1 MGAAVTMSNKI
12 PLGVYVGN
20 PNGNDAGAEAAFDST
35 FNDLKSTIGQA
46 PALLDTFVDF
56 TGGWLNMIQSAQ
68 WNAWSQSQSP
78 VAHDLTPVIA
88 VGLGT
93 SSDNGL
99 GTLQQ
104 IAAGAHDD
112 VYRGI
117 AQAYRDAGYT
127 NVYIRV
133 GWEMDGN
140 YMPWSM
146 GDTPESAAAWRSA
159 FGHVADVLHSVSGV
173 KVNVVWNPGLS
184 NNNQVD
190 VTQTY
195 PGDDKVDVIGLDI
208 YSHTYKY
215 DPSVSDAQFYNYPS
229 ASQYHPTGTDPVQW
243 GLAQTMDFAVAHGKP
258 VGIAETGVA
267 VGDNNALP
275 GTIAADLAAPG
286 APQAAFV
293 NVWDVTTGEGDW
305 KFTGGNNPGAAQAWA
320 AAFAGSGSNNMPTP
334 TSAVISN
341 AGAGSGSNASA
352 DASIDP
358 ASIGAYAGPVQ
369 FLSSGANR
377 AEAAW
382 GPMDV
387 AGDAG
392 GDLYVVH
399 PGDSALTI
407 ENFSMDKGD
416 ALNISPSLQDVFEQ
430 TQVDGGGVV
439 HFGGGQNQAMNV
451 FLKGVSSVDPSKVIW
466 S

>member
-1 MGAAVTMSNKI
+1 MSNKI

-20 PNGNDAGAEAAFDST
+20 PNGNDAGAEAAFDSVYR
-35 FNDLKSTIGQA
+35 DLSSSIGQT
-46 PALLDTFVDF
+46 PEFIDTFVSFSGSWSDMV
-56 TGGWLNMIQSAQ
+56 GSAQ
-68 WNAWSQSQSP
+68 WNAWSQRQSP
-78 VAHDLTPVIA
+78 VAHNLTPVIA

-93 SSDNGL
+93 SSDNGP

-112 VYRGI
+112 VYRGV

-127 NVYIRV
+127 NVYIRI

-146 GDTPESAAAWRSA
+146 GNTSDSANAWKASFAR
-159 FGHVADVLHSVSGV
+159 VADVLHSVAGI

-195 PGDDKVDVIGLDI
+195 PGDNKVDVIGLDI
-208 YSHTYKY
+208 YSHAYKY
-215 DPSVSDAQFYNYPS
+215 DSSVSDSQFYNYPS
-229 ASQYHPTGTDPVQW
+229 ASQYHSTGNDSVQW
-243 GLAQTMDFAVAHGKP
+243 GLAQTMAFAVAHGKP

-275 GTIAADLAAPG
+275 STIAADFAAPG

-293 NVWDVTTGEGDW
+293 NVWDVTTPEGDW
-305 KFTGGNNPGAAQAWA
+305 KFTNGHNSGASQAWA
-320 AAFAGSGSNNMPTP
+320 AAFAGGVSRSMDANATP
-334 TSAVISN
+334 S
-341 AGAGSGSNASA
+341 ASA
-352 DASIDP
+352 SASIDP
-358 ASIGAYAGPVQ
+358 ASVGVYAGPVQ
-369 FLSSGANR
+369 FLTPDANR

-387 AGDAG
+387 TGDAG
-392 GDLYVVH
+392 GDLYIVR
-399 PGDSALTI
+399 PGDSALTV
-407 ENFSMDKGD
+407 ENFSFGKGD
-416 ALNISPSLQDVFEQ
+416 VLYVSSSLQGAFQ
-430 TQVDGGGVV
+430 QSQVNGGVELN
-439 HFGGGQNQAMNV
+439 FGGDSNHLTSV
-451 FLKGVSSVDPSKVIW
+451 FLKGMNTIDSAKIIW
-466 S
+466 N

>member
-1 MGAAVTMSNKI
+1 MANRI

-20 PNGNDAGAEAAFDST
+20 PNGNDAGAEAAFDKVY
-35 FNDLKSTIGQA
+35 NDLSANIGRT
-46 PALLDTFVDF
+46 PEFIDTFVNFSDD
-56 TGGWLNMIQSAQ
+56 WSSMPESAR

-78 VAHDLTPVIA
+78 VAHNLTPVIA
-88 VGLGT
+88 VPLGT
-93 SSDNGL
+93 KWDNGS

-117 AQAYRDAGYT
+117 AQAYRDTGYT
-127 NVYIRV
+127 NVYIRI

-146 GDTPESAAAWRSA
+146 GNTTESANAWRASFA
-159 FGHVADVLHSVSGV
+159 HVADVLHSVPGI

-190 VTQTY
+190 VRQTY
-195 PGDDKVDVIGLDI
+195 PGDDKVDVIGLDV
-208 YSHTYKY
+208 YSHVYKY
-215 DPSVSDAQFYNYPS
+215 DSSVSDAQFYNYPS
-229 ASQYHPTGTDPVQW
+229 ASQYHPTGDDTVQW
-243 GLAQTMDFAVAHGKP
+243 GLAQTMAFAVAHNKP

-275 GTIAADLAAPG
+275 ATIAADFAAPG

-305 KFTGGNNPGAAQAWA
+305 HFTNGNNAGAGQAWA
-320 AAFAGSGSNNMPTP
+320 AAFAGGGSSS
-334 TSAVISN
+334 SAPAASN
-341 AGAGSGSNASA
+341 TASA
-352 DASIDP
+352 AAAAPVDASTPANTGGNASIDP
-358 ASIGAYAGPVQ
+358 GSVGAYAGPVQ
-369 FLSSGANR
+369 FLSPGANR

-382 GPMDV
+382 GPMDI

-392 GDLYVVH
+392 ADLYVVH
-399 PGDSALTI
+399 PGDSTLTI
-407 ENFSMDKGD
+407 ENFSFDKGD
-416 ALNISPSLQDVFEQ
+416 MLDISQSLKGGFAQS
-430 TQVDGGGVV
+430 QVGGGTLIN
-439 HFGGGQNQAMNV
+439 FGGDSSQTTNV
-451 FLKGVSSVDPSKVIW
+451 FLKGVSSVDPARINW
-466 S
+466 N